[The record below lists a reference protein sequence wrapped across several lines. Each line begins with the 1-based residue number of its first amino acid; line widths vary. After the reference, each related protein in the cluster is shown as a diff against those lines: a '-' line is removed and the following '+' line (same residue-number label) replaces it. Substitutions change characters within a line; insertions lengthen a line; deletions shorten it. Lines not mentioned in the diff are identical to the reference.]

1 LKHNMR
7 KYLFIILTALTF
19 VFSGCK
25 MKYSFTGASI
35 PIAAKSV
42 SIATFSNMAPLINPL
57 LSNVLTEALR
67 DKFMTQTSLQLVP
80 YNGDLH
86 FEGTITVYNT
96 KPMNIQAGSDEA
108 AQNRLTIGI
117 KIKYV
122 NTIEPE
128 SSFES
133 TFTQFSDYNSDLNFQ
148 DVENAL
154 VDEIVAKL
162 VDDIFNKAVV
172 NW

>member
-1 LKHNMR
+1 MR
-7 KYLFIILTALTF
+7 SSIFFVLATILFAFTA
-19 VFSGCK
+19 CK
-25 MKYSFTGASI
+25 INYSFTGASI
-35 PIAAKSV
+35 PIEAKSV
-42 SIATFSNMAPLINPL
+42 SIATFPNMAPLINPN
-57 LSNVLTEALR
+57 LSNTLTEALR
-67 DKFMTQTSLQLVP
+67 DKFMTQTSLQLVQ

-86 FEGTITVYNT
+86 FEGTITAYNT

-117 KIKYV
+117 KIKFV

-128 SSFES
+128 SSFET
-133 TFTQFSDYNSDLNFQ
+133 TFSQFSDYNSDRNFEE
-148 DVENAL
+148 VENAL
-154 VDEIVAKL
+154 VDEIIIKL